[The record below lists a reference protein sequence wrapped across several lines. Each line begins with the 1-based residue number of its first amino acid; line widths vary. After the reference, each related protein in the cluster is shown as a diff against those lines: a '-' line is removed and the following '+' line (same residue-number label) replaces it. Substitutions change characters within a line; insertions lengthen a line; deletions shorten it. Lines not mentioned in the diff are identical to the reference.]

1 MSNNELAENGV
12 KAAERNLKSRGYE
25 IIERNFECRF
35 GSMDIIARD
44 EYGTWCFIEVKTRR
58 GVENGLPDE
67 CLSKAK
73 LERLE
78 KIALCYL
85 MENDDWQDND
95 EVRFDS
101 IGICVSAPHRALLR
115 HHKGIFNGLK

>member
-1 MSNNELAENGV
+1 MSTNELAENGV

-25 IIERNFECRF
+25 IIERRF

-44 EYGTWCFIEVKTRR
+44 EYGTWCFIEVQTNR

-67 CLSKAK
+67 CLSKEK
-73 LERLE
+73 QERLE

-85 MENDDWQDND
+85 MENDDWNDND

-101 IGICVSAPHRALLR
+101 IGICVGAPHRALLR